1 MKKKPIHKILE
12 AKSIAVIGASSN
24 PTKIGHAI
32 LKNLLISGYEGKL
45 YAVNP
50 HSKQILG
57 VKTYSSVLDI
67 KGRIDSAII
76 AVPAP
81 YVKGV
86 IEECAKKGIKGIIVI
101 SGGFKEVGNAKE
113 EEEIAKICEKNNM
126 AMIGP
131 NCLGVVNMN
140 KHIDSIFLPTYKM
153 KRPKLGGI
161 SFITQSG
168 AVGSVILD
176 LLGESDLGVS
186 KFISYGNAA
195 HVDESDL
202 LAYLREDKQTKV
214 IAMYIEGVKNG
225 RRFYEELKKTTRVKP
240 VIVLKAGRGNL
251 ASQAAKSHT
260 GSLAGDYKIFAS
272 MLKQAGAIEAKNME
286 ELFDLA
292 KIFLQ
297 PLPEG
302 KRVLIVTN
310 GGGEGVLTVDAIE
323 ENNLELAQLDKKIKL
338 KLKRKFPKHVVISNP
353 LDLTGDADAE
363 RYKIALENVIESK
376 DVDAIIVIT
385 LFQTAGLS
393 SEVVEDLMEV
403 SNKTDKTLV
412 VVASGGEYT
421 RNLLKILE
429 SYGIPTYESPSDA
442 VSSIA
447 KAHYYYKKKKLNN
460 RR

>member
-1 MKKKPIHKILE
+1 MPRKKPIHKILE
-12 AKSIAVIGASSN
+12 AKSIAVVGASSN

-32 LKNLLISGYEGKL
+32 LKNLLISGFEGKL

-50 HSKQILG
+50 HSKEILG
-57 VKTYSSVLDI
+57 VKCYPSVLDI
-67 KGRIDSAII
+67 KGRVDSAII
-76 AVPAP
+76 AVPASV
-81 YVKGV
+81 VKDV
-86 IEECAKKGIKGIIVI
+86 VKQCAKKGIKGLIVI
-101 SGGFKEVGNAKE
+101 SGGFKEVGNVKE
-113 EEEIAKICEKNNM
+113 EEELAKICDKHNM

-153 KRPKLGGI
+153 KRPKLGDI

-195 HVDESDL
+195 HVDESNL
-202 LAYLREDKQTKV
+202 LAYLREDDQTKV
-214 IAMYIEGVKNG
+214 IAMYIEGIKNG
-225 RRFYEELKKTTRVKP
+225 RRFYEELKKTTKVKP
-240 VIVLKAGRGNL
+240 VIVLKAGRGSL
-251 ASQAAKSHT
+251 ASKAAKSHT
-260 GSLAGDYKIFAS
+260 GSLAGDYKIFSS
-272 MLKQAGAIEAKNME
+272 MLRQAGAIEARNME

-297 PLPEG
+297 PLPQG
-302 KRVLIVTN
+302 KRILVVTN

-323 ENNLELAQLDKKIKL
+323 EDKLELSELSKKTIG
-338 KLKRKFPKHVVISNP
+338 KLKRKFPKHVVIGNP

-363 RYKIALENVIESK
+363 RYRVALENVVNEKGI
-376 DVDAIIVIT
+376 DAIIVIT

-393 SEVVEDLMEV
+393 SEVVEDIMAI
-403 SNKTDKTLV
+403 SNTTDKTLV

-421 RNLLKILE
+421 RTLMKILE

-442 VSSIA
+442 VNAIA
-447 KAHYYYKKKKLNN
+447 KAHWYYQKRKN
-460 RR
+460 